1 MAINDVY
8 RAAAQMKL
16 LDDSEQVN
24 VFYWKQEGGNAPDQ
38 DVLTDID
45 NQLGV
50 IWTTVQEDIVEGLS
64 FIGAEVDNLTQ
75 GTKVG
80 FASDYAG
87 VLGTGGEV
95 ADPLPAQVTLLVLG
109 ITQKLRT
116 QGRKYLPTYGEP
128 STLGGIWVPAVL
140 TRADEFAVAYT
151 SFFAGVSG
159 NSYRAGVVSLSQ
171 GGVPGDFNGFINH
184 KVVPIP
190 RTQKSR
196 YIGSGS

>member
-1 MAINDVY
+1 MAINDIY

-45 NQLGV
+45 QRMGG
-50 IWTTVQEDIVEGLS
+50 IWTPVQPDIHEGLT
-64 FIGAEVDNLTQ
+64 FIGSEIDNLTQ
-75 GTKVG
+75 QTKVG
-80 FASDYAG
+80 FATDYAAA
-87 VLGTGGEV
+87 LGTGG
-95 ADPLPAQVTLLVLG
+95 ANGDPLPAQNTLLVLG

-116 QGRKYLPTYGEP
+116 QGRKYLPTYDE
-128 STLGGIWVPAVL
+128 TATVGGIWVAGVL
-140 TRADEFAVAYT
+140 TNADAFAVQWT
-151 SFFAGVSG
+151 GFFAGPSG
-159 NSYRAGVVSLSQ
+159 NSYRAGVVSLSP

-184 KVVPIP
+184 KIIPVP

-196 YIGSGS
+196 YLGVGS

>member
-38 DVLTDID
+38 DVLEDID
-45 NQLGV
+45 QRLGS
-50 IWTTVQEDIVEGLS
+50 IWTPVQDDIVAGLS

-75 GTKVG
+75 QTKVG
-80 FASDYAG
+80 FASDYAAA
-87 VLGTGGEV
+87 LGTGGENG
-95 ADPLPAQVTLLVLG
+95 DPLPAQVTLLVLG

-140 TRADEFAVAYT
+140 TNADAFAVQWT
-151 SFFAGVSG
+151 GFFAGNSG
-159 NSYRAGVVSLSQ
+159 NSYRAGVVSLSA
-171 GGVPGDFNGFINH
+171 GGIPGDFNGFINH

-196 YIGSGS
+196 YIGEGS